1 MSLIELNGIHKSYVL
16 GDNKVHALRGIS
28 LSLAK
33 GEFAALIG
41 ASGSGKSTLL
51 HLLGTIDE
59 PDEGQFLLDGENV
72 LSLSEDE
79 RSLLRNR
86 KIGFIFQ
93 SFHLVPVLNVFE
105 NVELPLLVQKDL
117 SKEEIRKR
125 VTQALD
131 DVGLVELGH
140 YPPNKLSGG
149 QRQRVAIAR
158 ALVTHPSL
166 ILADE
171 PTANLDSTTT
181 NKIVDLLLEL
191 NQKRN
196 VTFLFCTHDEKLMS
210 RVNRQIR
217 IQDGKIVADTKINTN
232 FPGA

>member
-1 MSLIELNGIHKSYVL
+1 MPLIELKNIHKTYIL
-16 GDNKVHALRGIS
+16 GETQIQALRGIN
-28 LSLAK
+28 LELHK

-51 HLLGTIDE
+51 HILGTIDQ
-59 PDEGQFLLDGENV
+59 PDSGTFLMAEQNV

-79 RSLLRNR
+79 KSHLRN
-86 KIGFIFQ
+86 KHIGFIFQ
-93 SFHLVPVLNVFE
+93 SFHLVPVLNVYE
-105 NVELPLLVQKDL
+105 NVELPLLIQPQLTKADRHDH
-117 SKEEIRKR
+117 II
-125 VTQALD
+125 QAIEN
-131 DVGLVELGH
+131 VGLKDFIRH
-140 YPPNKLSGG
+140 PPNKLSGG

-181 NKIVDLLLEL
+181 HKIVDLLLDL
-191 NQKRN
+191 NTKMN

-210 RVNRQIR
+210 RVQRKIR
-217 IQDGKIVADTKINTN
+217 IQDGVII
-232 FPGA
+232 